1 VRDRHVGIIVALVIG
16 TAVALDAQVYT
27 PARTPDGQPS
37 IQGVWQPVP
46 GGSYSIE
53 DLDLQAIYQQGKSD
67 PNRKGKS
74 RIVDPANGRIPYQPW
89 AAAQAKIYFDAHL
102 DPPRADLL
110 DPVARCAVQSV
121 PRAMYQGEFEV
132 FQPAGYVV
140 FLFARAHQYRIVPL
154 DGRPPLGK
162 DIQLYMGDSRARW
175 EGTTLV
181 INTTNFNNKTWFDIV
196 GGFHSDAMRVEERL
210 TLVSADSIDY
220 RVTIDDPKVY
230 TRPWTMAVSMRPIKE
245 EGYEIIEEACHEGER
260 SADEILN
267 RPGR

>member
-1 VRDRHVGIIVALVIG
+1 MSRRLVGLLIAL
-16 TAVALDAQVYT
+16 AVVSSGAAQAQVHS

-37 IQGVWQPVP
+37 MQGIWQPVP

-74 RIVDPANGRIPYQPW
+74 RIVDPPDGKIPYQPW
-89 AAAQAKIYFDAHL
+89 AAAQAKVYFDAHL

-110 DPVARCAVQSV
+110 DPVARCVVQSV

-132 FQPAGYVV
+132 FQPPGYVV
-140 FLFARAHQYRIVPL
+140 FLFARAHQYRIIPL
-154 DGRPPLGK
+154 DARPPLGR

-175 EGTTLV
+175 DGSTLV
-181 INTTNFNNKTWFDIV
+181 INSGNFNSKTWFDIV
-196 GGFHSDAMRVEERL
+196 GSFHSEALRVEERL
-210 TLVSADSIDY
+210 TLTSADVIDY
-220 RVTIDDPKVY
+220 RVTITDPNVY
-230 TRPWTMAVSMRPIKE
+230 TRPWTIAVSLRQIKE
-245 EGYEIIEEACHEGER
+245 KGYEIIEEACHEGER
-260 SADEILN
+260 SADEILT

>member
-1 VRDRHVGIIVALVIG
+1 MRPPPR
-16 TAVALDAQVYT
+16 
-27 PARTPDGQPS
+27 RRRKS
-37 IQGVWQPVP
+37 IRRPVCPTGSRRCRACGSQYP

-74 RIVDPANGRIPYQPW
+74 RIVDPPDGRIPYQPW

-110 DPVARCAVQSV
+110 DPVARCVVQSV

-162 DIQLYMGDSRARW
+162 EIQLYMGDSRARW
-175 EGTTLV
+175 DANTLV
-181 INTTNFNNKTWFDIV
+181 INSSNFNSKTWFDIV
-196 GGFHSDAMRVEERL
+196 GSFHSEAMRVEERL
-210 TLVSADSIDY
+210 TLTSADVIDY
-220 RVTIDDPKVY
+220 RVTISDPKVY
-230 TRPWTMAVSMRPIKE
+230 TRPWTIAVSLRQIKDK
-245 EGYEIIEEACHEGER
+245 GYEIIEEACHEGER
-260 SADEILN
+260 SAEEILS
-267 RPGR
+267 RPAR